1 MNSFPELRR
10 LQYSK
15 EDKDG
20 RKKRISIIT
29 VILLPV
35 MILGI
40 VCTVSNSLAISNIK
54 NVNANASEIADRYM
68 NSIAKIAEIQKET
81 QEVHNMGLA
90 HIIATDLDTMITMVY
105 TIREGQKHLDTYLDE
120 YEKNYLLEADKAA
133 FELIRSNYAGM
144 KHEMM
149 RMMAYSANNQKAD
162 AYALANGVIADYSNE
177 IQKQIE
183 QISNNVNTAAT
194 DARTQLAEVYN
205 KSVLESV
212 IAILVSVLSLGV
224 SLFVVLYFV
233 IKPIA
238 QTNKQIRNIISDI
251 DRNEGDLTKRVSIAS
266 IREVAELG
274 NGFNTFM
281 DKLQNI
287 LKLII
292 EKTNEMREVVDEVQT
307 SVRTSNDSASDLSA
321 VTEELAATMQE
332 VGNSTGVINRNVDS
346 VRGDVEEIAD
356 KSCSMNE
363 YSKGMKQNADKM
375 ENDAKS
381 TMQETSTKVQ
391 EILSVLNRAIE
402 DSKSVDQVNSLTN
415 EILSISSQT
424 NLLALNASIEAAR
437 AGEAGKGFAVVA
449 EEIRQLADSS
459 RDTANR
465 IQEINVVVTQAVH
478 NLAGNANNLVGYL
491 NESILPEFENFV
503 ESGAQYRENATYIEG
518 VMDEFT
524 EKTDALKKA
533 MDEIATSINTIT
545 NAIDEGAEGVNGAAE
560 STQVLV
566 VDMEKI
572 SNRMN
577 VNEKIAGVLQEGTAI
592 FTKF

>member
-1 MNSFPELRR
+1 MGE
-10 LQYSK
+10 
-15 EDKDG
+15 
-20 RKKRISIIT
+20 KKRISIIT

-40 VCTVSNSLAISNIK
+40 VCTVSSSLAISNIK

-68 NSIAKIAEIQKET
+68 NSISKIAEIQKET

-577 VNEKIAGVLQEGTAI
+577 VNEKIAGVLQEETAI

>member
-1 MNSFPELRR
+1 MGE
-10 LQYSK
+10 
-15 EDKDG
+15 
-20 RKKRISIIT
+20 KKRISIIT

-40 VCTVSNSLAISNIK
+40 VCTVSSSLAILNIK

-68 NSIAKIAEIQKET
+68 NSISKIAEIQKET

>member
-1 MNSFPELRR
+1 MGE
-10 LQYSK
+10 
-15 EDKDG
+15 
-20 RKKRISIIT
+20 KKRISIIT

-40 VCTVSNSLAISNIK
+40 VCTVSSSLAISNIK

-577 VNEKIAGVLQEGTAI
+577 VNDRIAGVLQEGTAI

>member
-1 MNSFPELRR
+1 MEKKRR
-10 LQYSK
+10 L
-15 EDKDG
+15 
-20 RKKRISIIT
+20 SIIT
-29 VILLPV
+29 VILVPV
-35 MILGI
+35 VILGI
-40 VCTVSNSLAISNIK
+40 VCTVSSFLAISNIK

-68 NSIAKIAEIQKET
+68 NSISKIAEIQKET

-560 STQVLV
+560 STQGLV

-577 VNEKIAGVLQEGTAI
+577 VNEKIAGVLQEETAI

>member
-1 MNSFPELRR
+1 MGEKR
-10 LQYSK
+10 
-15 EDKDG
+15 
-20 RKKRISIIT
+20 RISIIT
-29 VILLPV
+29 VILVPV

-40 VCTVSNSLAISNIK
+40 VCTVSSSLAISNIRK
-54 NVNANASEIADRYM
+54 VNANASEIADGYM
-68 NSIAKIAEIQKET
+68 NSIAKIGEIQKET
-81 QEVHNMGLA
+81 QAVHSKGLA
-90 HIIATDLDTMITMVY
+90 HIIATDLDTMITMVDS
-105 TIREGQKHLDTYLDE
+105 IRAEQEILENYLDD
-120 YEKNYLLEADKAA
+120 YEKNYLLEEDKAA

-144 KHEMM
+144 KYEIAS
-149 RMMAYSANNQKAD
+149 MMAYSANNEKAA
-162 AYALANGVIADYSNE
+162 AYGIANGSIAEYSNE

-183 QISNNVNTAAT
+183 QISKNAT
-194 DARTQLAEVYN
+194 DAAAEERMQLAEVYDQ
-205 KSVLESV
+205 SLVESGTT
-212 IAILVSVLSLGV
+212 ILVSVLSLGV

-238 QTNKQIRNIISDI
+238 ATNKQIRNIISDI

-287 LKLII
+287 LKMII
-292 EKTNEMREVVDEVQT
+292 QNTNEMRVVVDEVQT
-307 SVRTSNDSASDLSA
+307 SVRTSNDSAADLSA

-346 VRGDVEEIAD
+346 VRGEVEEIAD
-356 KSCSMNE
+356 KSTSMNE

-375 ENDAKS
+375 ENDAKA
-381 TMQETSTKVQ
+381 TMQETGTKVQ
-391 EILSVLNRAIE
+391 EILDVLNRAIE

-449 EEIRQLADSS
+449 DEIRQLADSS

-478 NLAGNANNLVGYL
+478 NLAGNANNLVEYL
-491 NESILPEFENFV
+491 RESILPEFANFV
-503 ESGAQYRENATYIEG
+503 ESGIQYRENATYIEG

-533 MDEIATSINTIT
+533 MDEIASSINTIT

-560 STQVLV
+560 STQMLV

-572 SNRMN
+572 SNRMD

>member
-1 MNSFPELRR
+1 ME
-10 LQYSK
+10 
-15 EDKDG
+15 
-20 RKKRISIIT
+20 KKRRISITT
-29 VILLPV
+29 VILIPV
-35 MILGI
+35 FVLGL
-40 VCTVSNSLAISNIK
+40 VCIISSVQAITNIK
-54 NVNANASEIADRYM
+54 QVNANASEIADEYM
-68 NSIAKIAEIQKET
+68 TSISHLSEIQKET
-81 QEVHNMGLA
+81 QAVHTKGLS
-90 HIIATDLDTMITMVY
+90 HIIATDLDTMIGMVDS
-105 TIREGQKHLDTYLDE
+105 IRAEQKILEDYLDE
-120 YEKNYLLEADKAA
+120 YEKNYLLESDRVA
-133 FELIRSNYAGM
+133 FDAIVSNYEGM
-144 KHEMM
+144 KYEIV
-149 RMMAYSANNQKAD
+149 RMMAYSANNRKVEAHD
-162 AYALANGVIADYSNE
+162 LANGVIADYSNA
-177 IQKQIE
+177 IQE
-183 QISNNVNTAAT
+183 QINQINENATVAAAE
-194 DARTQLAEVYN
+194 AREQLSDVYQS
-205 KSVLESV
+205 SVFSSFGT
-212 IAILVSVLSLGV
+212 ISISVLSLVASLICV
-224 SLFVVLYFV
+224 SLFV

-238 QTNKQIRNIISDI
+238 GTNKQIRNIISDI
-251 DRNEGDLTKRVSIAS
+251 DRNEGDLTKRVSIVS
-266 IREVAELG
+266 IREMAELG

-287 LKLII
+287 LKMII
-292 EKTNEMREVVDEVQT
+292 ENTNEMRVVVDEVQE

-346 VRGDVEEIAD
+346 VRGEVEEIAD
-356 KSCSMNE
+356 KSSSINE
-363 YSKGMKQNADKM
+363 YSKGMKLNADKM

-381 TMQETSTKVQ
+381 TMQETGTKVQ
-391 EILSVLNRAIE
+391 EILEVLNRAIE

-449 EEIRQLADSS
+449 DEIRQLADSS

-478 NLAGNANNLVGYL
+478 NLAGNANNLVEYL

-503 ESGAQYRENATYIEG
+503 ESGVQYRENATYIEG
-518 VMDEFT
+518 VMNEFT
-524 EKTDALKKA
+524 EKTDALKQA

-560 STQVLV
+560 STQMLV

-572 SNRMN
+572 SNRMD
-577 VNEKIAGVLQEGTAI
+577 VNEKIAGDLQQGTAI

>member
-1 MNSFPELRR
+1 MGE
-10 LQYSK
+10 
-15 EDKDG
+15 
-20 RKKRISIIT
+20 KKRISIIT

-40 VCTVSNSLAISNIK
+40 VCTVSSSLAISNIK

-375 ENDAKS
+375 ENDAKAS
-381 TMQETSTKVQ
+381 MQETSTKVQ

-560 STQVLV
+560 STQGLV

>member
-1 MNSFPELRR
+1 MGE
-10 LQYSK
+10 
-15 EDKDG
+15 
-20 RKKRISIIT
+20 KKRISIIT

-292 EKTNEMREVVDEVQT
+292 EKTNEMREDVDEVQT

>member
-1 MNSFPELRR
+1 MGE
-10 LQYSK
+10 
-15 EDKDG
+15 
-20 RKKRISIIT
+20 KKRISIIT

-40 VCTVSNSLAISNIK
+40 VCTVSSSLAISNIK

-449 EEIRQLADSS
+449 DEVRALASRTSKSTQEITDMVTRIQHEATAANDAMQESVNQMEGITEEANGVEEIFDDITQKV
-459 RDTANR
+459 
-465 IQEINVVVTQAVH
+465 QVVHTQI
-478 NLAGNANNLVGYL
+478 
-491 NESILPEFENFV
+491 S
-503 ESGAQYRENATYIEG
+503 Q
-518 VMDEFT
+518 
-524 EKTDALKKA
+524 
-533 MDEIATSINTIT
+533 IAT
-545 NAIDEGAEGVNGAAE
+545 AAE
-560 STQVLV
+560 QQTVATSEISSNMKSITDGSHLLANEI
-566 VDMEKI
+566 VDINKCIENSMQEVEDLLKVI
-572 SNRMN
+572 SYY
-577 VNEKIAGVLQEGTAI
+577 KLS
-592 FTKF
+592 

>member
-1 MNSFPELRR
+1 MGE
-10 LQYSK
+10 
-15 EDKDG
+15 
-20 RKKRISIIT
+20 KKRISIIT

-40 VCTVSNSLAISNIK
+40 VCTVSSSLAISNIK

-68 NSIAKIAEIQKET
+68 NSISKIAEIQKET

-391 EILSVLNRAIE
+391 EILFVLNRAIE

>member
-1 MNSFPELRR
+1 M
-10 LQYSK
+10 
-15 EDKDG
+15 G
-20 RKKRISIIT
+20 KKRRISITT
-29 VILLPV
+29 VILIPV
-35 MILGI
+35 FVLGI
-40 VCTVSNSLAISNIK
+40 VCVISSAQAISNIK
-54 NVNANASEIADRYM
+54 KVNANASEIADEYM
-68 NSIAKIAEIQKET
+68 TSISKLSEIQKET
-81 QEVHNMGLA
+81 QAVHSKGLS
-90 HIIATDLDTMITMVY
+90 HIIATDLDTMIAMVDS
-105 TIREGQKHLDTYLDE
+105 IRAEQKVLEGYLDE
-120 YEKNYLLEADKAA
+120 YEKNYLLEEDRTA
-133 FELIRSNYAGM
+133 FELIVSNYEGM
-144 KHEMM
+144 KYEIAN
-149 RMMAYSANNQKAD
+149 MMAYSANNEKVAAHD
-162 AYALANGVIADYSNE
+162 LANGLIAEYSNA
-177 IQKQIE
+177 IQEQIE
-183 QISNNVNTAAT
+183 LINSNATAAAA
-194 DARTQLAEVYN
+194 DARTQLSDVYN
-205 KSVLESV
+205 SSVVSGF
-212 IAILVSVLSLGV
+212 ITIGVSVLSLV
-224 SLFVVLYFV
+224 ASLLCVLFLV
-233 IKPIA
+233 IRPIA
-238 QTNKQIRNIISDI
+238 GTNKQIRNIISDI
-251 DRNEGDLTKRVSIAS
+251 DRNEGDLTKRVNIAA

-292 EKTNEMREVVDEVQT
+292 ENTNEMRVVVDEVQE

-346 VRGDVEEIAD
+346 VRSEVEEIAD
-356 KSCSMNE
+356 KSSSINE
-363 YSKGMKQNADKM
+363 YSKGMKVNADKM

-381 TMQETSTKVQ
+381 TMQETGTKVQ
-391 EILSVLNRAIE
+391 EILDVLNQAIE

-449 EEIRQLADSS
+449 DEIRQLADSS

-478 NLAGNANNLVGYL
+478 NLAGNANNLVEYL
-491 NESILPEFENFV
+491 NESILPEFGNFV
-503 ESGAQYRENATYIEG
+503 ESGVQYRENAAYIEG
-518 VMDEFT
+518 VMNEFT

-560 STQVLV
+560 STQMLV

-572 SNRMN
+572 SNRMD
-577 VNEKIAGVLQEGTAI
+577 VNEKIAGVLQQGTAI

>member
-1 MNSFPELRR
+1 ME
-10 LQYSK
+10 
-15 EDKDG
+15 
-20 RKKRISIIT
+20 KKRRISIIT
-29 VILLPV
+29 VILVPV
-35 MILGI
+35 VILGI
-40 VCTVSNSLAISNIK
+40 VCTVSSFLAISNIK
-54 NVNANASEIADRYM
+54 NVNANASEIADGYM

-81 QEVHNMGLA
+81 KEVHNMGLA
-90 HIIATDLDTMITMVY
+90 HIVAMDLDTMITMVY
-105 TIREGQKHLDTYLDE
+105 SIREGQKILESHLVD
-120 YEKNYLLEADKAA
+120 YENNYLLEADKAA
-133 FELIRSNYAGM
+133 FELIKSNYAGM
-144 KHEMM
+144 KHEMAN
-149 RMMAYSANNQKAD
+149 MMAYSANHQKSD
-162 AYALANGVIADYSNE
+162 AYASANGAIATYSNE

-183 QISNNVNTAAT
+183 QISKNATEAAAA
-194 DARTQLAEVYN
+194 ARTQLAKVYGQ
-205 KSVLESV
+205 SVMTSTITILISV
-212 IAILVSVLSLGV
+212 MSLGV
-224 SLFVVLYFV
+224 SLFVVLFYV

-287 LKLII
+287 LKMII
-292 EKTNEMREVVDEVQT
+292 QNTNEMRVVVDEVQT
-307 SVRTSNDSASDLSA
+307 SVRTSNDSAADLSA

-346 VRGDVEEIAD
+346 VRGEVEEIAD
-356 KSCSMNE
+356 KSTSMNE

-375 ENDAKS
+375 ENDAKA
-381 TMQETSTKVQ
+381 TMQETGTKVQ
-391 EILSVLNRAIE
+391 EILDVLNRAIE

-449 EEIRQLADSS
+449 DEIRQLADSS

-478 NLAGNANNLVGYL
+478 NLAGNANNLVEYL
-491 NESILPEFENFV
+491 RESILPEFANFV
-503 ESGAQYRENATYIEG
+503 ESGIQYRENATYIEG

-533 MDEIATSINTIT
+533 MDEIASSINTIT

-560 STQVLV
+560 STQMLV

-572 SNRMN
+572 SNRMD

>member
-1 MNSFPELRR
+1 
-10 LQYSK
+10 
-15 EDKDG
+15 
-20 RKKRISIIT
+20 
-29 VILLPV
+29 

>member
-1 MNSFPELRR
+1 
-10 LQYSK
+10 
-15 EDKDG
+15 
-20 RKKRISIIT
+20 
-29 VILLPV
+29 

-465 IQEINVVVTQAVH
+465 IQEINVVVTEAVH

>member
-1 MNSFPELRR
+1 MGE
-10 LQYSK
+10 
-15 EDKDG
+15 
-20 RKKRISIIT
+20 KKRISIIT

-40 VCTVSNSLAISNIK
+40 VCTVSSSLAISNIK

-68 NSIAKIAEIQKET
+68 NSISKIAEIQKET